1 MKKKSI
7 SLNVAWLML
16 VTIAVGLGSWGAR
29 MPLAAKARKARAREV
44 PVFQVDPSWPK
55 VPNNWVFGEV
65 SSVSVDAQDHVWML
79 QRPRTLRPAQKSQ
92 AAPPVL
98 EFDAAGN
105 FIKAWGGPGE
115 GYEWPANE
123 HGIFLDYKGNVWIGG
138 NDKSDS
144 QLLKFTQ
151 DGKFIM
157 QIGHSGQS
165 KGNKDTNNLSRP
177 ADAFVYP
184 KTNEVF
190 VADGY
195 GNRRVIVFDADTGV
209 FKRMWGAFGN
219 PPVDIDPNQ
228 AGESSARG
236 NAGVAASRPLEAKDD
251 PGPQQFNLVHAARV
265 SNDGL
270 VYVSDRANKRVQV
283 FTIEGKFLKQ
293 VFIGRDCEAPKCGNG
308 NTAASTAFSPDA
320 QQRFL
325 YVADRSEGR
334 ILVLER
340 KTLEILYSFGKLSQA
355 PGDFN
360 ILHHMSIDSKG
371 NLYTTEVNDNF
382 TAGECCRRIQKFV
395 FKGMSSAPM
404 N

>member
-1 MKKKSI
+1 MKRKNWPGFALLAIACLAI
-7 SLNVAWLML
+7 SL
-16 VTIAVGLGSWGAR
+16 ISWEAKSL
-29 MPLAAKARKARAREV
+29 LAAKPRKARAREV

-55 VPNNWVFGEV
+55 IPNDWVFGEV

-105 FIKAWGGPGE
+105 FIKGWGGAGD
-115 GYEWPANE
+115 GYEWPLNE

-138 NDKSDS
+138 NDKLDN
-144 QLLKFTQ
+144 QVLKFTQ

-165 KGNKDTNNLSRP
+165 KGNADTNNLNRP

-190 VADGY
+190 IADGY

-219 PPVDIDPNQ
+219 QPTDMAPNKASEQ
-228 AGESSARG
+228 LAGNNVPAPI
-236 NAGVAASRPLEAKDD
+236 APAKDD
-251 PGPQQFNLVHAARV
+251 LGPQQFNLVHAARV

-270 VYVSDRANKRVQV
+270 VYVSDRGSKRLQV
-283 FTIEGKFLKQ
+283 FTIDGKFLKQ

-308 NTAASTAFSPDA
+308 HTTASTAFSPDP

-325 YVADRSEGR
+325 YIADRSEGR
-334 ILVLER
+334 ILVLDR